1 MANFTI
7 GRRARQA
14 DSDSSS
20 DSARATWKTSRAGG
34 KRSLTFSAQLTM
46 GFALT
51 AVMTVIV
58 LMVVLSVVWEGQ
70 FQKYTRSNM
79 QRLADATAEALAA
92 RYDEQGGW
100 TDEVLEYASSATS
113 ISSDAGIQVLN
124 SRGAVIYD
132 DTWAKSHTK

>member
-1 MANFTI
+1 
-7 GRRARQA
+7 
-14 DSDSSS
+14 
-20 DSARATWKTSRAGG
+20 
-34 KRSLTFSAQLTM
+34 M
-46 GFALT
+46 GFAMT
-51 AVMTVIV
+51 AVMTVMV

-132 DTWAKSHTK
+132 DTWAKSHTKSILDSESQSDASDDGPTSAKDKALDEKDKSDAGSKVTVEPR